1 MHRDHRLPRE
11 VEYLANRYRQVRKRI
26 AATNRRVE
34 AAYWLLKRLPGALTP
49 PVRWYHQRQIR
60 QYNRQAVQART
71 IRSRIRQYG
80 YTASEINL

>member
-1 MHRDHRLPRE
+1 MAHDKLPRE

-26 AATNRRVE
+26 TAIDRWVRWS
-34 AAYWLLKRLPGALTP
+34 YWLLKRLPDPLAP
-49 PVRWYHQRQIR
+49 PVRWFFNSQTRR
-60 QYNRQAVQART
+60 YNRAAIQART